1 LEEAEREMD
10 LEKTGIEKKVASLP
24 LRPGVYLFLDEKRNV
39 IYVGKAKSLRKRVQS
54 YFRHGGFAS
63 PRLRKLV
70 SSIRDISFIR
80 TETEAEALITEA
92 RLIKQYQPFF
102 NIDLKMGERYPYV
115 KITNEPF
122 PRIVITRHREEGDG
136 ADYIGPFVS
145 AGELRQMLRLVERF
159 FPLRIC
165 RTDSRDGK
173 WAARP
178 CVRYDLGRCLGP
190 CAGLADPSEYRER
203 VADIVL
209 LLRGQSA
216 SLVGR
221 LRERMDKA
229 SASLDFETAGRL
241 RDTIRAIW
249 RLSRRHVSLVFSDPL
264 DGRTWKSLT
273 KLQEEL
279 SLPDL
284 PWRIE
289 GFDVSHFAGG
299 EAYGVCVVFEQGLP
313 NPSLY
318 RRYKIRTVEGVDD
331 FRSMAEILE
340 RRYKRLLDESGVFP
354 QLILIDGG
362 RGQLSFA
369 VDVLKSLGL
378 ADIPVAAIAEREE
391 LIFVPDREEPIALP
405 RESEALMLLQRV
417 RDESHRF
424 ALAANR
430 RAGRKRMSRSSLE
443 DVPGIGKIL
452 ASRLLSRFGSV
463 ARISTLAPEEIASVR
478 GVGAEAAKRII
489 HHLGGRESDDGDE

>member
-1 LEEAEREMD
+1 M
-10 LEKTGIEKKVASLP
+10 
-24 LRPGVYLFLDEKRNV
+24 RPGVYLFHDENRTV

-115 KITNEPF
+115 KITDEPF

-165 RTDSRDGK
+165 GADSRGGK

-203 VADIVL
+203 VADIAL

-229 SASLDFETAGRL
+229 AASMDFETAGRY

-249 RLSRRHVSLVFSDPL
+249 RLSRRHVYMVFSDPL
-264 DGRTWKSLT
+264 DGGIWKSLT
-273 KLQEEL
+273 QLQEVL
-279 SLPDL
+279 SLPTL

-289 GFDVSHFAGG
+289 GYDISHFAGG

-318 RRYKIRTVEGVDD
+318 RRYRIRTVEGIDD
-331 FRSMAEILE
+331 FRSIAEVLE
-340 RRYKRLLDESGVFP
+340 RRYKRVLEESGVFP

-362 RGQLSFA
+362 PGQLSFA
-369 VDVLKSLGL
+369 VEALKALGL
-378 ADIPVAAIAEREE
+378 ADVPVAAIAKKEE
-391 LIFVPDREEPIALP
+391 LLFVPGRVKPIRLP
-405 RESEALMLLQRV
+405 RENEALMLLQRV

-424 ALAANR
+424 AIAANR

-463 ARISTLAPEEIASVR
+463 ARISTLTPEEISSVK
-478 GVGAEAAKRII
+478 GVSAEVAKRII
-489 HHLGGRESDDGDE
+489 RHLGGREQDDDE

>member
-1 LEEAEREMD
+1 M
-10 LEKTGIEKKVASLP
+10 
-24 LRPGVYLFLDEKRNV
+24 RPGVYLFHDENRTV

-115 KITNEPF
+115 KITDEPF

-165 RTDSRDGK
+165 GADSRGGK

-203 VADIVL
+203 VADIAL

-229 SASLDFETAGRL
+229 AASMDFETAGRY

-249 RLSRRHVSLVFSDPL
+249 RLSRRHVSMVFSDPL
-264 DGRTWKSLT
+264 DGGTWKSLT
-273 KLQEEL
+273 QLQEVL
-279 SLPDL
+279 SLPDPSLEDRGVRHL
-284 PWRIE
+284 PFRRRR
-289 GFDVSHFAGG
+289 GLRSLRCFRAGPP
-299 EAYGVCVVFEQGLP
+299 E
-313 NPSLY
+313 PSLY
-318 RRYKIRTVEGVDD
+318 RKYRIRTVEGSMTSGPSR
-331 FRSMAEILE
+331 RSWREGTKGSWRSRVL
-340 RRYKRLLDESGVFP
+340 P
-354 QLILIDGG
+354 QLISDRRRPRPALL
-362 RGQLSFA
+362 RLEA
-369 VDVLKSLGL
+369 LKALGL
-378 ADIPVAAIAEREE
+378 AEVPVAAIAKREE
-391 LIFVPDREEPIALP
+391 RFTCPGGGTDPPAPGERSPDAPPAGKGRVPP
-405 RESEALMLLQRV
+405 V
-417 RDESHRF
+417 CHR
-424 ALAANR
+424 R
-430 RAGRKRMSRSSLE
+430 QQEGRQEE
-443 DVPGIGKIL
+443 DVPLVAEDAGHRQDT
-452 ASRLLSRFGSV
+452 RLEAPFEVRQ
-463 ARISTLAPEEIASVR
+463 RRQDIHTDPEEVSSVK
-478 GVGAEAAKRII
+478 GVSAEAAKR
-489 HHLGGRESDDGDE
+489 

>member
-1 LEEAEREMD
+1 
-10 LEKTGIEKKVASLP
+10 
-24 LRPGVYLFLDEKRNV
+24 LRPGVYLFHDENRTV

-115 KITNEPF
+115 KITDEPF

-165 RTDSRDGK
+165 GADSRGGK

-203 VADIVL
+203 VADIAL

-229 SASLDFETAGRL
+229 AASMDFETAGRY

-249 RLSRRHVSLVFSDPL
+249 RLSRRHVSMVFSDPL
-264 DGRTWKSLT
+264 DGGTWKSLT
-273 KLQEEL
+273 QLQEVL
-279 SLPDL
+279 SLPTL

-289 GFDVSHFAGG
+289 GYDISHFAGG

-318 RRYKIRTVEGVDD
+318 RKYRIRTVEGIDD
-331 FRSMAEILE
+331 FRSIAEVLE
-340 RRYKRLLDESGVFP
+340 RRYKRVLEESGVLP

-362 RGQLSFA
+362 PGQLSFA
-369 VDVLKSLGL
+369 LEALKALGL
-378 ADIPVAAIAEREE
+378 AEVPVAAIAKREE
-391 LIFVPDREEPIALP
+391 LLYVPGRGEPIRLP
-405 RESEALMLLQRV
+405 PENEALMLLQRV

-424 ALAANR
+424 AIAASR

-463 ARISTLAPEEIASVR
+463 ARISTLTPEEVSSVK
-478 GVGAEAAKRII
+478 GVSAEAAKRII
-489 HHLGGRESDDGDE
+489 RHLGGREQDDE

>member
-1 LEEAEREMD
+1 
-10 LEKTGIEKKVASLP
+10 VASLP
-24 LRPGVYLFLDEKRNV
+24 LRPGVYLFHDENRAV

-115 KITNEPF
+115 KITDEPF

-165 RTDSRDGK
+165 RTDSRGGK

-203 VADIVL
+203 VADIAL

-229 SASLDFETAGRL
+229 SASMDFETAGRY

-249 RLSRRHVSLVFSDPL
+249 RLSRRHVSMVFSDPL
-264 DGRTWKSLT
+264 DGGIWKSLT
-273 KLQEEL
+273 QLQEVL
-279 SLPDL
+279 SLPTL

-289 GFDVSHFAGG
+289 GYDISHFAGG

-318 RRYKIRTVEGVDD
+318 RRYRIRTVEGIDD
-331 FRSMAEILE
+331 FRSIAEVLE
-340 RRYKRLLDESGVFP
+340 RRYKRVLEESGVFP

-362 RGQLSFA
+362 PGQLSFA
-369 VDVLKSLGL
+369 VEALKALGL
-378 ADIPVAAIAEREE
+378 ADVPVAAIAKREE
-391 LIFVPDREEPIALP
+391 LLYVPGRVGPIRLP
-405 RESEALMLLQRV
+405 RENEALMLLQRV

-424 ALAANR
+424 AIAANR

-463 ARISTLAPEEIASVR
+463 ARISTLTPEEISSVK
-478 GVGAEAAKRII
+478 GVSAEVAKRII
-489 HHLGGRESDDGDE
+489 RHLGGREQDDDE